1 MKTFLLLSLFV
12 VQAASAQTIRYVDNN
27 PGRAANTAAF
37 VYSTLQAAHNAATA
51 GDIIYVVG
59 SPNPYTGGCTVT
71 KQLRFIGTGYLL
83 GNNPQ
88 TQASANASDLN
99 GAFETIAFNSGS
111 SGSIIEGMSSVA
123 IRIDNTSNI
132 TVRRNRIPGALNI
145 STSSSNIL
153 AEQNFITGILSVR
166 SFTGAII
173 IRNNILTRPFTLG
186 LSIENHSTNVSV
198 INNTFY
204 GAELSMSSLT
214 TTTASITNNIFSGS
228 IITLS
233 GASVIFGNNILE
245 GVSLANNSGLN
256 VSGTNNITNTVT
268 YPFNITGT
276 SGVNV
281 SDAILF
287 GATPNLGIDNNFLLT
302 PTNPARGNGTGGV
315 DIGATGGATP
325 YVLSGMPP
333 VPAVYFFTTP
343 GSGTTTLSNVEVRIK
358 SNN

>member
-37 VYSTLQAAHNAATA
+37 VYGTLQAAHDAATA

-99 GAFETIAFNSGS
+99 AATIFFNSGS
-111 SGSIIEGMSSVA
+111 SGSIIEGMSNVG
-123 IRIDNTSNI
+123 IRTDNIANI
-132 TVRRNRIPGALNI
+132 TVRRNRI
-145 STSSSNIL
+145 TSSLDIHIGSSNIL
-153 AEQNFITGILSVR
+153 IEQNFITGLLNVR
-166 SFTGAII
+166 SFTGGII
-173 IRNNILTRPFTLG
+173 IRNNILTRPNNTG
-186 LSIENHSTNVSV
+186 LSIENNSTNVSV
-198 INNTFY
+198 TNNTFN
-204 GAELSMSSLT
+204 GVHLQMFSLT
-214 TTTASITNNIFSGS
+214 TTTAIITNNIFSVGV
-228 IITLS
+228 INLS

-256 VSGTNNITNTVT
+256 ISGTNNITNTVT